1 MTSTS
6 RHALLLAILFA
17 VTFSLGCEKPKTPAA
32 GEPSSGS
39 EVEVQVDALPS
50 WSDTAT
56 KARIMEFV
64 QSVTDPDGPSYVEPE
79 ARIATFDN
87 DGTLWVEQPT
97 YAEMAFARDRVIAL
111 SQVHPE
117 WKTQEPFRAV
127 LEGDRAAF
135 IAAGPRAVVDVVVAS
150 HTGMSATLF
159 NTIAT
164 EWVRDAR
171 HPDFEKPYTELA
183 YQPQLELLRYLEANG
198 FTTFIVSAGSVE
210 FMRTYADDTYGI
222 PPERVVGSSIQTR
235 YEVQGGKPSLLRLPE
250 ISFIDDKGG
259 KPVGIHKRI
268 GRRPILAF
276 GNSDGDY
283 EMLQYTT
290 MGAGGA
296 ALGLLLHHDDE
307 EREYAYDRETSVG
320 KLDGALEAAQG
331 SGWVVVS
338 MKNDWKTIFPNE

>member
-1 MTSTS
+1 MN
-6 RHALLLAILFA
+6 
-17 VTFSLGCEKPKTPAA
+17 
-32 GEPSSGS
+32 
-39 EVEVQVDALPS
+39 
-50 WSDTAT
+50 
-56 KARIMEFV
+56 
-64 QSVTDPDGPSYVEPE
+64 VTDPNAP
-79 ARIATFDN
+79 
-87 DGTLWVEQPT
+87 
-97 YAEMAFARDRVIAL
+97 
-111 SQVHPE
+111 
-117 WKTQEPFRAV
+117 K
-127 LEGDRAAF
+127 
-135 IAAGPRAVVDVVVAS
+135 
-150 HTGMSATLF
+150 
-159 NTIAT
+159 
-164 EWVRDAR
+164 
-171 HPDFEKPYTELA
+171 
-183 YQPQLELLRYLEANG
+183 
-198 FTTFIVSAGSVE
+198 
-210 FMRTYADDTYGI
+210 YGI

-338 MKNDWKTIFPNE
+338 MKNDWKTIFPDD